1 MTIFQR
7 PFINY
12 LKTCYNLMK
21 NNLNHS
27 VSVKQ
32 NKRLLMSP
40 LGKRG
45 RRFINILPAISLNY
59 AISWSQGVA
68 TPPAKRHRLEGN
80 PRPFG
85 KKILK
90 NSWTTLLKPQAH
102 SISFSVV
109 SSVQSSRLARAPFLI
124 KVYVAVSKEMRSDRR
139 LFSYPCNR
147 AR

>member
-1 MTIFQR
+1 MTIFQH
-7 PFINY
+7 PFIKY

-59 AISWSQGVA
+59 AIS
-68 TPPAKRHRLEGN
+68 
-80 PRPFG
+80 
-85 KKILK
+85 
-90 NSWTTLLKPQAH
+90 
-102 SISFSVV
+102 
-109 SSVQSSRLARAPFLI
+109 
-124 KVYVAVSKEMRSDRR
+124 
-139 LFSYPCNR
+139 
-147 AR
+147 